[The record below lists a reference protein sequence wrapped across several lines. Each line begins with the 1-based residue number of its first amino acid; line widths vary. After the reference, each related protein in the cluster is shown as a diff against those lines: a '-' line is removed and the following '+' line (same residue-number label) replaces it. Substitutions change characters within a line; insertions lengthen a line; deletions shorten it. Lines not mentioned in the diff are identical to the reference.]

1 MEKFGIFV
9 WLKGVGIR
17 LVLKEDHYICFCGF
31 KYGYGWLA
39 YAKHIKIA
47 PTNLGVWNDDC

>member
-9 WLKGVGIR
+9 WLNGVGIR
-17 LVLKEDHYICFCGF
+17 SVLKEDYYTHFYNFEHE
-31 KYGYGWLA
+31 YGWLA
-39 YAKHIKIA
+39 YDKHIKIA

>member
-9 WLKGVGIR
+9 WLKGVGIW
-17 LVLKEDHYICFCGF
+17 LVLRKDYYTHFYKF
-31 KYGYGWLA
+31 KDEHGWLV
-39 YAKHIKIA
+39 YNIHVKIA